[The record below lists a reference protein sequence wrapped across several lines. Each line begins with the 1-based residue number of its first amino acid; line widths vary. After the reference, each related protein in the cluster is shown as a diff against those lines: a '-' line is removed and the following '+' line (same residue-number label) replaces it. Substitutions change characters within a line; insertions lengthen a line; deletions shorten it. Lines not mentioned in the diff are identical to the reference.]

1 LIMVASMGSA
11 MTAGQRK
18 IADWFKE
25 SNIGVAREQYF
36 AFNEV
41 TSWLN
46 LVAHE
51 HGEDGQFIMK
61 RGKCLQ

>member
-1 LIMVASMGSA
+1 L
-11 MTAGQRK
+11 
-18 IADWFKE
+18 KE

-51 HGEDGQFIMK
+51 HGEDGQCVFMESAEQLITIQYF
-61 RGKCLQ
+61 LQALL